1 MAKITIRP
9 AWVFT
14 SETGERV
21 DPQLFVL
28 LKAIHDSGKLTIAAR
43 QAQLSYR
50 YAWNLLTR
58 WARFFNSPLVAMERG
73 KGAQLTVLGSK
84 LLWAEQRSDASLF
97 PQLENIASELN
108 LEIAKVV
115 KEAQS
120 VIKVFCSHGYAVE
133 KLPMLMRQYGSATVD
148 IQYMDSVPALMA
160 LIKNQCD
167 LAGFH
172 VPLGN
177 IGQHLWQQYTKWLK
191 PKRQHV
197 IRLVTRTQGLIVAR
211 GNPLSV
217 YSLKDLIRP
226 EIRFVNRQRESGTRL
241 LLDGL
246 LKEQSIDSR
255 LINGHSGG
263 EFTHA
268 AVAAFVASGM
278 ADVAFGVEPAAR
290 QFKLDFIPLIKER
303 YMLAVNK
310 TSLKLTQ
317 IQELLKLL
325 QGSEFEKI
333 IKFIPGY
340 EIDNP
345 GNILDIDQVISL
357 EN

>member
-1 MAKITIRP
+1 MTKITIRP
-9 AWVFT
+9 AWIFI
-14 SETGERV
+14 SETGQKV

-28 LKAIHDSGKLTIAAR
+28 LKAIHDNGKLTIAAK

-50 YAWNLLTR
+50 YAWNLLGK
-58 WARFFNSPLVAMERG
+58 WALFFNSPLVTMERG
-73 KGAQLTVLGSK
+73 RGAQLTILGSK
-84 LLWAEQRSDASLF
+84 LLWAEQRSDASFF

-108 LEIAKVV
+108 LEIAKAV
-115 KEAQS
+115 KDAQS
-120 VIKVFCSHGYAVE
+120 VIKIYCSHGYAVE
-133 KLPMLMRQYGSATVD
+133 KLPMLMRQHGNATLD
-148 IQYMDSVPALMA
+148 IQYMDSVPALMS

-172 VPLGN
+172 VPLGR
-177 IGQHLWQQYTKWLK
+177 IGQDLWQQYTKWLK
-191 PKRQHV
+191 PKRQNV
-197 IRLVTRTQGLIVAR
+197 IRLVIRTQGLIVAR
-211 GNPLSV
+211 GNPLSI
-217 YSLKDLIRP
+217 YSLKDLVRP

-246 LKEQSIDSR
+246 LKAQSIDSR
-255 LINGHSGG
+255 LINGHHGG

-278 ADVAFGVEPAAR
+278 ADAAFGVEPAAR

-310 TSLKLTQ
+310 NALKLTQ
-317 IQELLKLL
+317 IQELLNLL
-325 QGSEFEKI
+325 QSGEFEKI
-333 IKFIPGY
+333 IKSIPGY

-345 GNILDIDQVISL
+345 GNILDIDKVISL
-357 EN
+357 DN